1 MWRGWGVGRLGDMKH
16 ILFPTTAQADAFIA
30 EMQQTGVVAPNMGRS
45 TYGRHSEMSAA
56 QTTDN
61 GMADTYGSGMDG
73 QSGTASSTGDVRT
86 YSDDYADG
94 QPSAAAEDAGAGA
107 VKGTGVGAV
116 VGAGAGLLGTAGTV
130 AGIGATVATG
140 GLAIPVVLG
149 MAALG
154 AGVGAAVGA
163 AGGAAGVDENHDGRT
178 ADDDYGT
185 YGVNDDYYDRMNS
198 TVNAGGRAVA
208 VEDAIPYD
216 VVAEAAKRHGGEFV
230 DENTI
235 DARRM

>member
-1 MWRGWGVGRLGDMKH
+1 MKH
-16 ILFPTTAQADAFIA
+16 ILFPTTSQADAFIA
-30 EMQQTGVVAPNMGRS
+30 ELQEKGVVAPALGNS
-45 TYGRHSEMSAA
+45 TYNRH
-56 QTTDN
+56 
-61 GMADTYGSGMDG
+61 SGMD
-73 QSGTASSTGDVRT
+73 SAATGGDNVRT
-86 YSDDYADG
+86 YDNMDD

-130 AGIGATVATG
+130 AAVGATVATG

-178 ADDDYGT
+178 ADDDYGS

-198 TVNAGGRAVA
+198 TVDAGGRAVA

>member
-1 MWRGWGVGRLGDMKH
+1 MRHGGLAARLSVMKH

-30 EMQQTGVVAPNMGRS
+30 EMQQKNVVAPTLGTS
-45 TYGRHSEMSAA
+45 TYGRHSEMGS
-56 QTTDN
+56 TTAV
-61 GMADTYGSGMDG
+61 G
-73 QSGTASSTGDVRT
+73 GDVRT
-86 YSDDYADG
+86 YDNTAGTSMDG

-116 VGAGAGLLGTAGTV
+116 VGAGAGLLGTIGTV
-130 AGIGATVATG
+130 AGVGATVATG
-140 GLAIPVVLG
+140 GLAIPVILG

-163 AGGAAGVDENHDGRT
+163 TGGAAGVDENHDGRT
-178 ADDDYGT
+178 ANDDYGS
-185 YGVNDDYYDRMNS
+185 YGVNDDYYGRMHD
-198 TVNAGGRAVA
+198 TVNTGGRAVA
-208 VEDAIPYD
+208 VEDAVPYD
-216 VVAEAAKRHGGEFV
+216 VVAEAAQRHGGEFV

>member
-1 MWRGWGVGRLGDMKH
+1 MKH

-30 EMQQTGVVAPNMGRS
+30 ELQDKGVVAPTLGTS
-45 TYGRHSEMSAA
+45 TYGRHSDLNANNVR
-56 QTTDN
+56 TTDN
-61 GMADTYGSGMDG
+61 GMADTYGSGM
-73 QSGTASSTGDVRT
+73 GTTTAAGGDVRT
-86 YSDDYADG
+86 YDDTADG

-130 AGIGATVATG
+130 AGVGATVATG

-178 ADDDYGT
+178 ADNDYGS
-185 YGVNDDYYDRMNS
+185 YGVNDDYYDRMHS

-208 VEDAIPYD
+208 VEDAVPYD
-216 VVAEAAKRHGGEFV
+216 VVAEAVKRHGGEFV

>member
-1 MWRGWGVGRLGDMKH
+1 MKH

-30 EMQQTGVVAPNMGRS
+30 EMQQKGVVAPTLGTS
-45 TYGRHSEMSAA
+45 TYSRHSEMEGVR
-56 QTTDN
+56 TTDN
-61 GMADTYGSGMDG
+61 GMADTYGSGM
-73 QSGTASSTGDVRT
+73 
-86 YSDDYADG
+86 DG

-116 VGAGAGLLGTAGTV
+116 VGAGAGLLGTLGTV
-130 AGIGATVATG
+130 AGVGATVATG

-163 AGGAAGVDENHDGRT
+163 TGGAAGVDENHDGRT
-178 ADDDYGT
+178 ADDDYGS
-185 YGVNDDYYDRMNS
+185 YGVNDDYYGRMHD

-216 VVAEAAKRHGGEFV
+216 VMAEVAQRHGGEFV
-230 DENTI
+230 HENTI

>member
-1 MWRGWGVGRLGDMKH
+1 MKH
-16 ILFPTTAQADAFIA
+16 ILFPTTSQADAFIA
-30 EMQQTGVVAPNMGRS
+30 ELQQKGVVAPTMGTS
-45 TYGRHSEMSAA
+45 TYGRHGEMDSSAA
-56 QTTDN
+56 
-61 GMADTYGSGMDG
+61 GS
-73 QSGTASSTGDVRT
+73 DVRT
-86 YSDDYADG
+86 YDNTLGDG
-94 QPSAAAEDAGAGA
+94 EAGAAAEDAGAGA

-178 ADDDYGT
+178 AGDDYGS
-185 YGVNDDYYDRMNS
+185 YGVNDDYYTRMHD
-198 TVNAGGRAVA
+198 TVNTGGRAVA
-208 VEDAIPYD
+208 VEDAVPYD

-230 DENTI
+230 DENTM

>member
-1 MWRGWGVGRLGDMKH
+1 MKH

-30 EMQQTGVVAPNMGRS
+30 DLQQQGVVAPTMGTS
-45 TYGRHSEMSAA
+45 TYGRHSDMSNMGSARTA
-56 QTTDN
+56 DN
-61 GMADTYGSGMDG
+61 GMADTYGNGMDNT
-73 QSGTASSTGDVRT
+73 TATGGDVRT
-86 YSDDYADG
+86 YDNMDG
-94 QPSAAAEDAGAGA
+94 QPSAAAENAGAGA

-116 VGAGAGLLGTAGTV
+116 VGAGAGLLGTAGTI
-130 AGIGATVATG
+130 AGVGATIATG

-163 AGGAAGVDENHDGRT
+163 AGGAAGVDETRDGRAT
-178 ADDDYGT
+178 NDDYGS
-185 YGVNDDYYDRMNS
+185 YGVSDDYYNRVND

-208 VEDAIPYD
+208 VEDAIPYN
-216 VVAEAAKRHGGEFV
+216 VVAEAVQRHGGEFV
-230 DENTI
+230 DENTM

>member
-1 MWRGWGVGRLGDMKH
+1 MWAVEAAGTVGDMKH
-16 ILFPTTAQADAFIA
+16 ILFPTTAQADAFISDLQA
-30 EMQQTGVVAPNMGRS
+30 QGAVAPTLGRS
-45 TYGRHSEMSAA
+45 TYNRHSEL
-56 QTTDN
+56 
-61 GMADTYGSGMDG
+61 
-73 QSGTASSTGDVRT
+73 SGTAAAGGDART
-86 YSDDYADG
+86 YDSDAYDSG
-94 QPSAAAEDAGAGA
+94 PSAAAEDAGAGA

-130 AGIGATVATG
+130 AGVGATVATG
-140 GLAIPVVLG
+140 GLAIPVILG

-178 ADDDYGT
+178 ADDDRDYGT
-185 YGVNDDYYDRMNS
+185 YGVNDDYYDRLHS
-198 TVNAGGRAVA
+198 TVNEGGRAVA
-208 VEDAIPYD
+208 VEDDVPYD

>member
-1 MWRGWGVGRLGDMKH
+1 MRRWGHPARLSVMKH

-30 EMQQTGVVAPNMGRS
+30 EMQQKNVVAPTLGTS
-45 TYGRHSEMSAA
+45 SYSRHSETGGAR
-56 QTTDN
+56 TTDN
-61 GMADTYGSGMDG
+61 GMADTYGSGMDNT
-73 QSGTASSTGDVRT
+73 SGAGGDVRT
-86 YSDDYADG
+86 YDNMDG

-116 VGAGAGLLGTAGTV
+116 VGAGAGLLGTIGTV
-130 AGIGATVATG
+130 AGVGATVATG
-140 GLAIPVVLG
+140 GLAIPVILG

-163 AGGAAGVDENHDGRT
+163 TGGAAGVDENHDGRT
-178 ADDDYGT
+178 ADDDYGS
-185 YGVNDDYYDRMNS
+185 YGVNDDYYGRMHD

-208 VEDAIPYD
+208 VEDAVPYD

>member
-1 MWRGWGVGRLGDMKH
+1 MKH

-30 EMQQTGVVAPNMGRS
+30 EMQQKNVVAPTLGTS
-45 TYGRHSEMSAA
+45 TYGRHSEMDSTTAA
-56 QTTDN
+56 
-61 GMADTYGSGMDG
+61 G
-73 QSGTASSTGDVRT
+73 GDVRT
-86 YSDDYADG
+86 YDNTAGTPMDG

-116 VGAGAGLLGTAGTV
+116 VGAGAGLLGTIGTV
-130 AGIGATVATG
+130 AGVGATVATG
-140 GLAIPVVLG
+140 GLAIPVILG

-163 AGGAAGVDENHDGRT
+163 TGGAAGVDENHDGRT
-178 ADDDYGT
+178 ANDDYGS
-185 YGVNDDYYDRMNS
+185 YGVNDDYYGRMHD

-208 VEDAIPYD
+208 VEDAVPYD

-230 DENTI
+230 DENTM

>member
-1 MWRGWGVGRLGDMKH
+1 MKH

-30 EMQQTGVVAPNMGRS
+30 ELQQKGVVAPTMGTS
-45 TYGRHSEMSAA
+45 TYNRHSDLRTA
-56 QTTDN
+56 DN
-61 GMADTYGSGMDG
+61 GMADTYGNGMDN
-73 QSGTASSTGDVRT
+73 TAAAGGDVRT
-86 YSDDYADG
+86 YDNTADG
-94 QPSAAAEDAGAGA
+94 EPSTAAEDAGAGA

-130 AGIGATVATG
+130 AGVGATVATG

-185 YGVNDDYYDRMNS
+185 YGVSDDYYDRMHS

-208 VEDAIPYD
+208 VEDAVPYD
-216 VVAEAAKRHGGEFV
+216 VVAEAVKRHGGEFV
-230 DENTI
+230 DENTM